1 MQFFP
6 ENFAHGFQEN
16 QLVIPIRLHHVTGHP
31 VHHGRHFRNRRK
43 EDERTLR
50 KRLRRELRFVR
61 KTSAQNNDLR
71 ESANP
76 SSRADETNRT
86 LTDVIPQEFSGDDE
100 ESGED
105 YVDENEMHLDHKF
118 ANFSVTAF
126 GEEFRLHLTP
136 YDEFLAPNYTLHYMG
151 DAEKEGFRGA
161 EWDVPR
167 HCFYSGH
174 VNGRP
179 DHRAV
184 LSVCRGLVSTLWVH
198 CSCKQNG
205 LRELNAQCVLKLSR
219 DFIAWLDLVIS
230 LFTFPQ
236 LAKNNFETISG
247 YLQLHWKHFCVV
259 VHNLHRW
266 FPTFVGLWH
275 LAEELNI
282 LRLPGGKPT
291 PSFHRGLNEIF

>member
-184 LSVCRGLVSTLWVH
+184 LSVCRGLVSTLFFQVKRPVWVECAVCAEVEQRFH
-198 CSCKQNG
+198 CLIGSCDLAIHFFATCEKQFWNHKRISPITLKAF
-205 LRELNAQCVLKLSR
+205 LRSR
-219 DFIAWLDLVIS
+219 PQPSPMVPNLCRLMAPRRRAKYFASSRWQ
-230 LFTFPQ
+230 TNTKFP
-236 LAKNNFETISG
+236 
-247 YLQLHWKHFCVV
+247 
-259 VHNLHRW
+259 
-266 FPTFVGLWH
+266 
-275 LAEELNI
+275 
-282 LRLPGGKPT
+282 
-291 PSFHRGLNEIF
+291 